1 MIRRPIRS
9 LSALVIAVVALTGC
23 STTGVASPS
32 TSPHS
37 ASPHSTPT
45 RAADPRSEA
54 AARALAELES
64 QYGATLGVYAVDTGT
79 GRSVGYRQDDR
90 FAYASTSKVLLAGAV
105 LARSS
110 DEQLDAT
117 VPYTSDDLVSY
128 SPITETMAG
137 AGMPLRDV
145 IAAALQKSDNT
156 AANLLFRQLG
166 GPAELEKSLRALGDE
181 TTEVERTEPDLNE
194 AAPGD
199 PRDTSTPRA
208 LAADLRAYALG
219 EELPANR
226 RKLLVDDMTGN
237 ATGDPL
243 IRAGAPTGWTVSDKS
258 GAASYGTRND
268 IAVLTAPGHAPVVMV
283 VLSRKAE
290 KDAAYDNALVAD
302 TAKVLSTALGL

>member
-1 MIRRPIRS
+1 MTLRPIRS
-9 LSALVIAVVALTGC
+9 LIGAAIAVAALTGC

-37 ASPHSTPT
+37 PAT
-45 RAADPRSEA
+45 RTADPRSES

-64 QYGATLGVYAVDTGT
+64 QYGATLGVSAVDTGT

-90 FAYASTSKVLLAGAV
+90 FAYASTSKVFLAGAV

-128 SPITETMAG
+128 SPVTETMAG
-137 AGMPLRDV
+137 VGMPLRDI

-156 AANLLFRQLG
+156 AANLLFRHLG

-208 LAADLRAYALG
+208 LATDLRAYALG
-219 EELPANR
+219 DELPADR
-226 RKLLVDDMTGN
+226 RKLLVDGMTGN
-237 ATGDPL
+237 ATGDLL
-243 IRAGAPTGWTVSDKS
+243 IRAGAPSGWTVSDKS

-283 VLSRKAE
+283 VLSRKAD
-290 KDAAYDNALVAD
+290 KDATYDNALIAD
-302 TAKVLSTALGL
+302 TAKVVSTALGL

>member
-1 MIRRPIRS
+1 MTRRPIHS
-9 LSALVIAVVALTGC
+9 LTALAIAVVAVLAGC
-23 STTGVASPS
+23 SSTGAESPP
-32 TSPHS
+32 TSPRAS
-37 ASPHSTPT
+37 AT
-45 RAADPRSEA
+45 RTADPRSEA

-64 QYGATLGVYAVDTGT
+64 QYAATLGVYAVDTGT
-79 GRSVGYRQDDR
+79 GRSVGYHQDDR

-110 DEQLDAT
+110 DEQLDAV

-181 TTEVERTEPDLNE
+181 TTEVERTEPNLNE
-194 AAPGD
+194 AIPGD

-219 EELPANR
+219 DELSEER
-226 RKLLVDDMTGN
+226 RRLLVDDMTGN

-283 VLSRKAE
+283 VLSRKAD
-290 KDAAYDNALVAD
+290 KDATYDNTLVAD